1 MREQTLEAPTA
12 DGRRLRR
19 ARSRAAIL
27 AVAVDL
33 ASSEGLD
40 ELTIGRLAELTGM
53 SKSGLFATFGS
64 KEQLQLETVRR
75 AATIFAREVVE
86 PVTADDPHKR
96 LRATLDAWIS
106 YLEREVFPG
115 GCFFM
120 AAAIEWDAHQ
130 GAVRDSIADSMRRW
144 LALLAELAATA
155 YGIPRTRAR
164 QLAFEL
170 NAVGLAANLEYQLF
184 GDQAAFQRART
195 MFERLLQQ

>member
-1 MREQTLEAPTA
+1 VREQTLEAATA

-19 ARSRAAIL
+19 ARSRAAVL

-64 KEQLQLETVRR
+64 KEQLQLETVRH

-86 PVTADDPHKR
+86 PVATDDPQTR

-120 AAAIEWDAHQ
+120 AAAIEWDARQ
-130 GAVRDSIADSMRRW
+130 GAVRDSIADSMQRW
-144 LALLAELAATA
+144 LALLAKLAAAA
-155 YGIPRTRAR
+155 YGLPRSRAR

-184 GDQAAFQRART
+184 GDQAAFQRARA
-195 MFERLLQQ
+195 MFEKLLQQ